1 MSRGALVWAALAL
14 AALACSGVLEAR
26 PAAVP
31 APEEPAAEA
40 PAEEEPLPAPAEG
53 EPPPTP
59 TAVNPL
65 TPVVTETRWLSLDMP
80 LELRTGLSETF
91 ILRLDVEGPAVTPT
105 ASLEG
110 HVVEG
115 EALELPDVYETHDVL
130 ALASLRAAGLQVEP
144 RGEVAEPLLPG
155 QPVVFRW
162 SVSADRPGRHVVTV
176 ALRLRFTP
184 KAGGQAVERTYWAR
198 DLTVEARDVAGLPAR
213 TAAWLGSLGSLL
225 GTVLGFPYLREVVD
239 WLRRRRTRGMG

>member
-1 MSRGALVWAALAL
+1 MSRGGLALAALAL

-26 PAAVP
+26 PAA
-31 APEEPAAEA
+31 APLPEAPAAEA
-40 PAEEEPLPAPAEG
+40 PTEEEPPAVPLQ
-53 EPPPTP
+53 TP

-65 TPVVTETRWLSLDMP
+65 APARWLWLDVP

-91 ILRLDVEGPAVTPT
+91 ILRLDVEGPQVTPT
-105 ASLEG
+105 ASLQG
-110 HVVEG
+110 HVVAG
-115 EALELPDVYETHDVL
+115 EALEVPDVYETHDVL

-162 SVSADRPGRHVVTV
+162 SVSADRPGRHVVTL

-184 KAGGQAVERTYWAR
+184 KAGGEAVERTYWAR
-198 DLTVEARDVAGLPAR
+198 DVTVEARDVAGLPAQR
-213 TAAWLGSLGSLL
+213 AAWLGSLGSVL
-225 GTVLGFPYLREVVD
+225 GTVLGFPYLREVVG
-239 WLRRRRTRGMG
+239 WLRRRSTRGMG